1 MGGPFERER
10 DQLRE
15 DLTRARDD
23 LEKLVSGVAE
33 SDLTRSRRGGW
44 TVARVLQHVL
54 ESERAYARIATR
66 ILGVLLPD
74 SATDTS
80 SIIKAE
86 AIAEMLR
93 ASREGLLAAVEGAD
107 EESFY
112 RLERVGHE
120 EYSIASLLENV
131 ASHDREHAIQ
141 IQRILEPT

>member
-1 MGGPFERER
+1 MGGPFER
-10 DQLRE
+10 DIHQLRE
-15 DLTRARDD
+15 DLTGARDD
-23 LEKLVSGVAE
+23 LERLVSGLTK

-54 ESERAYARIATR
+54 ESERAYARVATR
-66 ILGVLLPD
+66 ILGALLPD
-74 SATDTS
+74 SATDMS
-80 SIIKAE
+80 SIITAE

-93 ASREGLLAAVEGAD
+93 VSREALWAAVEGAD

-141 IQRILEPT
+141 IRRILEPN